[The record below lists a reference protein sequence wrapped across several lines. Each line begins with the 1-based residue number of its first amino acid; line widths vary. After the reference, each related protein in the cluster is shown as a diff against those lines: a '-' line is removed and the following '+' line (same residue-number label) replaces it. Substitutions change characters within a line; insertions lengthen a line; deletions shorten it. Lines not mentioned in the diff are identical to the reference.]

1 MGQIGQNRNRF
12 YADSVFW
19 WCFAREN
26 GYPIG
31 QNRNKREEEIVK
43 MERFLYWFFI
53 IAGLYYAWYCLMG
66 GLYIGAILFLLLVV
80 FSATGLRGNKE
91 K

>member
-1 MGQIGQNRNRF
+1 MLIR
-12 YADSVFW
+12 
-19 WCFAREN
+19 CFGGVLPEKTDTLLVKIETKER
-26 GYPIG
+26 
-31 QNRNKREEEIVK
+31 KRGVK

-80 FSATGLRGNKE
+80 FSVSGLRGSRK